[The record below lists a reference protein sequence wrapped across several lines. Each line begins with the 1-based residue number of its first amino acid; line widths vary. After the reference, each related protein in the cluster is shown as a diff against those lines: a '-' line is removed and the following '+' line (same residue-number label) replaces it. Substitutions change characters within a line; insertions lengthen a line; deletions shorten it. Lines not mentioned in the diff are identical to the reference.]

1 MNTLVAFIRLI
12 RPLNLLIVV
21 FTMYA
26 MRWGVLHAMLV
37 HESPRLPFHFPE
49 FHFALTVLVVV
60 LVAAAGNMI
69 NDYFDLKVD
78 RVNKPE
84 RVIVGRSVKRRV
96 VMAAHHGFNII
107 ATALAAYVGW
117 KNDLPEA
124 VWLPVV
130 MAALLWFYSLLFKKR
145 VWIGNFLVAIMV
157 AIVPLWAGVFEIPQL
172 GDEITRLGGDGTRF
186 AFQSWRWI
194 FGFAGF
200 AFWTTLIREIQ
211 KDIEDQKGDEQ
222 AGYKTI
228 PIVWGRRGARNYLNL
243 LFGILFA
250 ALLIS
255 TWEISRQ
262 LSDSA
267 LETVFFAMVG
277 AGIGIPA
284 GLSWYLTLTATSRA
298 DYGRASRWSKL
309 TMAGGILIGACMPF
323 WYI

>member
-12 RPLNLLIVV
+12 RPLNLLIAV

-37 HESPRLPFHFPE
+37 HERQKLSFHFSE

-84 RVIVGRSVKRRV
+84 RVIVGRTVKRRV
-96 VMAAHHGFNII
+96 VMAAHHVFNII

-117 KNDLPEA
+117 KNDLMEA

-130 MAALLWFYSLLFKKR
+130 MAAMLWFYSLLFKKR
-145 VWIGNFLVAIMV
+145 VWIGNFLVAFMV
-157 AIVPLWAGVFEIPQL
+157 AIVPLWAGVFDIPQL
-172 GDEITRLGGDGTRF
+172 ADEITRLSGDGPRF
-186 AFQSWRWI
+186 AFLSWRWI

-228 PIVWGRRGARNYLNL
+228 PIAWGRRGARNYLNL
-243 LFGILFA
+243 LFVVLFA
-250 ALLIS
+250 ALLVS
-255 TWEISRQ
+255 TFEISGQ
-262 LSDSA
+262 LSDS
-267 LETVFFAMVG
+267 TVKTIFFAMVG
-277 AGIGIPA
+277 AGIGLPA

-298 DYGRASRWSKL
+298 DYGRASRWSKI

>member
-26 MRWGVLHAMLV
+26 MRWGVLNAMLV
-37 HESPRLPFHFPE
+37 YHGQRLSFRFKE
-49 FHFALTVLVVV
+49 FDFALTVMVVV

-78 RVNKPE
+78 RVNKPD

-96 VMAAHHGFNII
+96 VMVAHHGFNVI

-117 KNDLPEA
+117 KNDLPAA

-145 VWIGNFLVAIMV
+145 VWIGNFLVGFMV

-172 GDEITRLGGDGTRF
+172 ADEITRRGGNGAEF
-186 AFQSWRWI
+186 AFHSWRWI

-222 AGYKTI
+222 AGYRTI
-228 PIVWGRRGARNYLNL
+228 PIAWGRRGALNYLNL
-243 LFGILFA
+243 LFGVLFA

-255 TWEISRQ
+255 AWEVSGQ
-262 LSDSA
+262 LRDEA
-267 LETVFFAMVG
+267 LKTVFFAMVG
-277 AGIGIPA
+277 AGIGLPA
-284 GLSWYLTLTATSRA
+284 GMSWYLTLTASSRA
-298 DYGRASRWSKL
+298 DYGKASRWSKL